1 MVPFAHGRWLAA
13 HLPGVTAHLV
23 EGEGHL
29 SVSGRFLGQM
39 LDELIGTF

>member
-1 MVPFAHGRWLAA
+1 MVPFAHGQWLAG

-29 SVSGRFLGQM
+29 SISVGSLPRM
-39 LDELIGTF
+39 LDELVGTQ